1 MRALSV
7 RQPYAELILRGNK
20 VIEFRTKPTN
30 IRERVYLYV
39 SKHPSGPEIWEGLDF
54 TADDVPTGIIV
65 GTVEIANCGRI
76 PHEDKEKF
84 GLDRSIFPEDDEVVY
99 GWLLEAPRRLKRTLK
114 PEGHP
119 QPIWFN
125 PFPK

>member
-7 RQPYAELILRGNK
+7 RQPYAELILRGDK
-20 VIEFRTKPTN
+20 RMEFRNDRTN
-30 IRERVYLYV
+30 IRGRVYLYA

-54 TADDVPTGIIV
+54 TADDVPTGVIV
-65 GTVEIANCGRI
+65 GSVEIADCDRQNLEGC
-76 PHEDKEKF
+76 DK
-84 GLDRSIFPEDDEVVY
+84 SIFSNGIGKY
-99 GWLLEAPRRLKRTLK
+99 GWSLENPRRLKRALK
-114 PEGHP
+114 PKGHP